1 MGLVSK
7 MFDNIGQK
15 IGEGYAKQGKSWDEV
30 VNMPSSGSGLGKAL
44 INSSAKTGY
53 DNYMAKNNPA
63 PVSTSS
69 ANMLQTPSV
78 SGGGLAESGSNTY
91 TQPTLMS
98 GITNPVADSSV
109 FGNRT
114 NGSGMVN
121 GYITQGYNGG
131 LAAMANGSIKA
142 PGQYDV
148 VGGAKLI

>member
-1 MGLVSK
+1 MGKGSFGNLQGALNNVISSITNK
-7 MFDNIGQK
+7 G
-15 IGEGYAKQGKSWDEV
+15 GEGV
-30 VNMPSSGSGLGKAL
+30 VGSNNMIQNLGG
-44 INSSAKTGY
+44 N
-53 DNYMAKNNPA
+53 
-63 PVSTSS
+63 
-69 ANMLQTPSV
+69 
-78 SGGGLAESGSNTY
+78 GGGLAESGSNTY

-121 GYITQGYNGG
+121 GHITQGYNGG
-131 LAAMANGSIKA
+131 LAAMANGYIKA